1 MEDQE
6 SASKPAGAPETR
18 HEDSKLEQLD
28 AKLGQFSDRFEKIE
42 NTVRTL
48 PAQLGCQDKR
58 PGEKGAEP
66 GLPRKEAGLS
76 GILVR
81 HRRMKVTNKRPGRA

>member
-1 MEDQE
+1 MENQE

-58 PGEKGAEP
+58 PENKGAELELL
-66 GLPRKEAGLS
+66 GC
-76 GILVR
+76 
-81 HRRMKVTNKRPGRA
+81 RAKNCSQALFP